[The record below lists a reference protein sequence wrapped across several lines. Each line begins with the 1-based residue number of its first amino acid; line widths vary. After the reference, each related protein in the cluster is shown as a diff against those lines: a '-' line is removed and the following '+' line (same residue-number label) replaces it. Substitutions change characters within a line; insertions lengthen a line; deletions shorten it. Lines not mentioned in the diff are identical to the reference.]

1 MVLTLFTNLIYV
13 SSSFMKL
20 YGRDVDFVSNVAITL
35 SNKKMIKIKVVDLEK
50 LYNFIVE
57 HFFI

>member
-1 MVLTLFTNLIYV
+1 
-13 SSSFMKL
+13 MKL
-20 YGRDVDFVSNVAITL
+20 YGRDVDFVSKVAITL
-35 SNKKMIKIKVVDLEK
+35 SNKEMIKIKIVDLEK

>member
-1 MVLTLFTNLIYV
+1 VVLTLFTNLIYV

-35 SNKKMIKIKVVDLEK
+35 SNKEMIKIKVVDLEK

>member
-1 MVLTLFTNLIYV
+1 VVLTLFTNLIYV

-35 SNKKMIKIKVVDLEK
+35 SNKEMIKIKVIDLEK

>member
-35 SNKKMIKIKVVDLEK
+35 SNKEMIKIKIVDLEK